1 MGIGRA
7 LARGLRDASAGI
19 ARGSRNWP
27 QRRAEQARLAQQQ
40 EEFDAT
46 HALRERE
53 QVRLE
58 EDAARS
64 AAQGEYELLLSQVQ
78 ESRQGLEMYLE
89 AGADPEMLREQWNQH
104 NALTTQ
110 LNEFTI
116 DRWGEQTME
125 RTVDEIMAAPP
136 PVEGPR
142 GARFGEDE
150 FVSDVSPPPAPEG
163 QQAQVPRLR
172 TTDLE
177 GPPSV
182 QKPVDDLVLKLS
194 KRFVQDRHNSAT
206 KMLTKTATD
215 IGADAAM
222 THYFTAMGTYATPK
236 LTEAAKELFE
246 DYAAGT
252 LPERRKARAAVITAA
267 IKAAADP
274 KETAFPVWKT
284 LNEVILRDHGGWRT
298 PEEAL
303 VVWERMAATDLKL
316 DISGENQTRMGRIN
330 AIKFTLASS
339 LAKMSDP
346 DIAKAFGGL
355 AGLEMEFN
363 RRLLNWVDTPP
374 GEKLTPWVLGDDD
387 VEAGGEKAMQIIS
400 TLNEMKIEVDLVSR
414 LQSGA
419 ALTEDEVIFYSGL
432 IGSIST
438 DPAII
443 RQNMKDLM
451 QTMIRMEEGIVEAS
465 YVGQYGMEHILTEV
479 QERTGNVPFGVPK
492 RTPTV
497 TAPADTTGGGSAGLL
512 QGLEGASSQEDAL
525 MDSVF
530 EGAFPGT
537 STRAT
542 APADTTGDG

>member
-53 QVRLE
+53 QARLE

-64 AAQGEYELLLSQVQ
+64 AQQGEYDLLLSQVQ

-104 NALTTQ
+104 NALSARF
-110 LNEFTI
+110 NEFTL
-116 DRWGEQTME
+116 DRWGEE
-125 RTVDEIMAAPP
+125 TVEKTVAEIMATPP
-136 PVEGPR
+136 PSLISEPER
-142 GARFGEDE
+142 RFGEDE
-150 FVSDVSPPPAPEG
+150 FTLDVSAPPAPKEP
-163 QQAQVPRLR
+163 QV
-172 TTDLE
+172 D
-177 GPPSV
+177 PPSV
-182 QKPVDDLVLKLS
+182 QKPVDDMISSMS
-194 KRFVQDRHNSAT
+194 KKFVQDRHNTTT
-206 KMLTKTATD
+206 KMLAKTAMD
-215 IGADAAM
+215 IGAEAAM
-222 THYFTAMGTYATPK
+222 THYVVSMGNYVTPELMEK
-236 LTEAAKELFE
+236 ARELFE

-252 LPERRKARAAVITAA
+252 LSERRKAREAAITAA
-267 IKAAADP
+267 IKAAADD

-284 LNEVILRDHGGWRT
+284 LNEEINRKHGGWRT

-303 VVWERMAATDLKL
+303 VVWERMEATDLRL